1 MRWMLLL
8 LAGSAL
14 FGADVACAELDGLA
28 PGKVL
33 DGVRAKVLIL
43 SAQKDLVELS
53 CGDEKRVF
61 CRVWEGDLGKRLD
74 HYLSGLRTFKTI
86 EFVNGVVSVKRGVK
100 GSCAA
105 EGPPPIGI
113 VALTVGGKK
122 L

>member
-1 MRWMLLL
+1 MIWVLFLL
-8 LAGSAL
+8 LASAL
-14 FGADVACAELDGLA
+14 YGAEVKCADLDALV

-33 DGVRAKVLIL
+33 SGVRAKVLIL

-53 CGDEKRVF
+53 CGEEKRVF
-61 CRVWEGDLGKRLD
+61 CRVWEEDLGKRLD

-100 GSCAA
+100 GSCPA
-105 EGPPPIGI
+105 EGPPAIGI

>member
-1 MRWMLLL
+1 MRWVLLL
-8 LAGSAL
+8 MLVPAL
-14 FGADVACAELDGLA
+14 YGAEVSCADLDGLA
-28 PGKVL
+28 PGKL
-33 DGVRAKVLIL
+33 LHGVRAKVLIL

-53 CGDEKRVF
+53 CGEEKRMF

-86 EFVNGVVSVKRGVK
+86 EFVNGVVGVKRGVK

-105 EGPPPIGI
+105 EGPPSIGI

>member
-1 MRWMLLL
+1 MLLFF
-8 LAGSAL
+8 AGSAL
-14 FGADVACAELDGLA
+14 YGADVACADLDGLA

-33 DGVRAKVLIL
+33 SGMRAKVLIL

-53 CGDEKRVF
+53 CDAEKRVF
-61 CRVWEGDLGKRLD
+61 CRVWEGDLGKRLE

-86 EFVNGVVSVKRGVK
+86 EFVNVVVGVKRGVK
-100 GSCAA
+100 GNCPA
-105 EGPPPIGI
+105 EGPPAIGI